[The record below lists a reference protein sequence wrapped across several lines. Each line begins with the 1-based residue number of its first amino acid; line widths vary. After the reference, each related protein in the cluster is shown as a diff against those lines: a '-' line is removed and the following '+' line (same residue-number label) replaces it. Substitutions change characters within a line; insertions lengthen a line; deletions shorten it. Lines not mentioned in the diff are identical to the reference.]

1 MFLKKLKIE
10 KGNDIIR
17 EINFQKGVNLI
28 VDETPNKNQ
37 QISGNNVGKTTVLRL
52 IDYCLGGKG
61 DNIYKDTE
69 FPRNNGKIAS
79 FLKNNNVIITLTL
92 KANLDNKNSQEITI
106 QRNFISKIKKKILTI
121 NNEQFTTINFTKK
134 LRQLIFNSSIEKPT
148 FRQIIAKNIRDEK
161 NKLVHTLKVLHNTT
175 KRNEYE
181 TLYLFW
187 LGINLERA
195 GENNQLVDD
204 KKRLKVIKRELT
216 RNGNLSVIEQSL
228 NVVETYIGELEI
240 KRKTFEYNPDF
251 EKEIIQLDKIKY
263 NINQLSL
270 ENGRLTTRRDLILES
285 KNELE
290 KDKTKI
296 NIKKIESL
304 YENAKA
310 LIPNIQKTFEETL
323 NFHNQMIENKVN
335 YIIQELP
342 TLEKELRKVRSEI
355 KNLLDRETNL
365 TNKLQKNQTM
375 ESLQEIIKKL
385 TIQYEEKGKL
395 LERKSKLEEVENKL
409 GIIYNKKQ
417 EIDQEIQAKDSTIQQ
432 RISDF
437 NNFFSKISNQLY
449 REQFILSSDNNDG
462 NGYELNISTIGGN
475 PGTGK
480 KRGEIAAFDL
490 AYIQFAEKL
499 NIKCLHFIL
508 HDQIET
514 VHENQLSNIL
524 TNIVSEINCQYIIT
538 VLKDKLPNDINIE
551 PYKILSL
558 SQEEKLFKIKD

>member
-1 MFLKKLKIE
+1 M
-10 KGNDIIR
+10 
-17 EINFQKGVNLI
+17 
-28 VDETPNKNQ
+28 
-37 QISGNNVGKTTVLRL
+37 
-52 IDYCLGGKG
+52 
-61 DNIYKDTE
+61 
-69 FPRNNGKIAS
+69 
-79 FLKNNNVIITLTL
+79 
-92 KANLDNKNSQEITI
+92 
-106 QRNFISKIKKKILTI
+106 
-121 NNEQFTTINFTKK
+121 
-134 LRQLIFNSSIEKPT
+134 
-148 FRQIIAKNIRDEK
+148 
-161 NKLVHTLKVLHNTT
+161 
-175 KRNEYE
+175 
-181 TLYLFW
+181 
-187 LGINLERA
+187 
-195 GENNQLVDD
+195 
-204 KKRLKVIKRELT
+204 
-216 RNGNLSVIEQSL
+216 
-228 NVVETYIGELEI
+228 
-240 KRKTFEYNPDF
+240 
-251 EKEIIQLDKIKY
+251 
-263 NINQLSL
+263 
-270 ENGRLTTRRDLILES
+270 
-285 KNELE
+285 
-290 KDKTKI
+290 
-296 NIKKIESL
+296 
-304 YENAKA
+304 
-310 LIPNIQKTFEETL
+310 
-323 NFHNQMIENKVN
+323 
-335 YIIQELP
+335 P

-524 TNIVSEINCQYIIT
+524 TNIVAEINCQYIIT